1 MVGDSGM
8 GEDKVLKA
16 ACTALLFVVMWAFVT
31 LAAVAMGRVGVFFCN
46 LPISFIGAWVLEAIW
61 YGE

>member
-1 MVGDSGM
+1 MGDD
-8 GEDKVLKA
+8 EVLKTA
-16 ACTALLFVVMWAFVT
+16 LTALLFVVMWAFVT
-31 LAAVAMGRVGVFFCN
+31 LAAVAMGWVGVFFCI